1 MRRRRAFLQHGSIP
15 YHADARRLAGAIG
28 VSVDGARFTAL
39 HALLGRLPQDAELDT
54 ALIEGFTRA
63 FEVQLVPGRRSAW
76 EQQRVEQLRCWKYLS
91 TAWTYEGKPGAV
103 ERARAPGGL
112 FR

>member
-1 MRRRRAFLQHGSIP
+1 MPRPLVERQGLQFGLGRHDFAQVFQG
-15 YHADARRLAGAIG
+15 
-28 VSVDGARFTAL
+28 GARFTAL

-63 FEVQLVPGRRSAW
+63 FEVQLVPGRRNAW

-103 ERARAPGGL
+103 ERERAPRGL